1 MKCAAK
7 RGRLARSP
15 DADRSTVYDRELT
28 SYIMSEAEKHSIK
41 YQIKKSTQG
50 QTGAAGVQRSASGVK
65 SAAVSVPA
73 RYLSTSANTA
83 DTRDIDETISLIL
96 ASLTDIR

>member
-1 MKCAAK
+1 M
-7 RGRLARSP
+7 
-15 DADRSTVYDRELT
+15 YDRELT

-50 QTGAAGVQRSASGVK
+50 QTGAAGVQRSMSGVK